1 MKVKGMIFAAGI
13 GSRLRPITDTIP
25 KALVEVGGMPML
37 QRTLM
42 RMRDAGINDVVVNVH
57 HHAPK
62 IMEFLAANDDFGME
76 ISVSDESDMLL
87 DTGGGLLKAAT
98 LIGDA
103 DAVVL
108 HNADIYTDIPLL
120 PLIDRYA
127 QSGAD
132 IVLAVN
138 RRPTSRYL
146 LCDENK
152 RMRGWINTATGELKP
167 ASLTAEKASTFAK
180 VGFCGI
186 HVVRPQTVFPAL
198 QSYSMQYG
206 AKFSLTPFYIEN
218 SDGLN
223 IMCVAAP
230 ANSHWVDIGKPETLS
245 FARELADPHI
255 CG

>member
-62 IMEFLAANDDFGME
+62 IMEFLAANNDFGME

-132 IVLAVN
+132 VVLAVN

-146 LCDENK
+146 LCDEYN

-167 ASLTAEKASTFAK
+167 TSLTAEKVSTFAK

-198 QSYSMQYG
+198 QSYCTQHG
-206 AKFSLTPFYIEN
+206 AKFSLTPFYI
-218 SDGLN
+218 DQCDRLN
-223 IMCVAAP
+223 IRLDLSP
-230 ANSHWVDIGKPETLS
+230 SESFWYDIGSPETL
-245 FARELADPHI
+245 ARA
-255 CG
+255 CQTAK